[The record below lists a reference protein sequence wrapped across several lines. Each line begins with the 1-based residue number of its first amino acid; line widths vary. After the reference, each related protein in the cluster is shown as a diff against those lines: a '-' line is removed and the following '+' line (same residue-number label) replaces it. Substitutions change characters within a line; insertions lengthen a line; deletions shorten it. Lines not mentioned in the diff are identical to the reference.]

1 MQGKENGCYL
11 QLCPSCTT
19 FSSKSHA
26 HWLFAGAELACVVL
40 EIYKEAG
47 AMACH
52 SLTSYLHVT
61 YTRCATT
68 LAEAIPILK
77 FLWKELC
84 GECRHAIRAGT
95 GDYTIVVMGCEM
107 VVMMLVASVA
117 CKASSHT
124 AGTICY
130 LVAEPYSLCCAVLCC
145 AVLCCAVLCCAVLCC
160 AVCAVLCCAVCAVLC
175 CLPAGD
181 AFVCDSL
188 YRLLVD
194 ESVLHTF
201 HI

>member
-1 MQGKENGCYL
+1 
-11 QLCPSCTT
+11 
-19 FSSKSHA
+19 
-26 HWLFAGAELACVVL
+26 
-40 EIYKEAG
+40 
-47 AMACH
+47 MACH

-84 GECRHAIRAGT
+84 GECQHAIRAGT

-130 LVAEPYSLCCAVLCC
+130 LVAEPYSLCCAVLC
-145 AVLCCAVLCCAVLCC
+145 VLCCAVLCVLCC
-160 AVCAVLCCAVCAVLC
+160 AACQQEMHLCVTACTDCLLMKVSCIPSIYSQTSVC
-175 CLPAGD
+175 AGD
-181 AFVCDSL
+181 AQVT
-188 YRLLVD
+188 V
-194 ESVLHTF
+194 
-201 HI
+201 